1 MNTLLLSSDNVYQ
14 VAVPMSIVTLL
25 VWIVAIPRTLKRSAE
40 LNAKG
45 HFSAADLW
53 RAPSP
58 IRAAFSFLCFFL
70 SVIVTFN
77 HTQLRFWESVLYS
90 HAGTYLLHGWVDRI
104 PTTESSFPNSSSRLS
119 SPYVTLTRGRL
130 DQLVSD
136 ATAANLTILRRN
148 GYSSVFCFRTLC
160 VTTSS
165 GLLNVILSIQFLA
178 PDATKEAHYDLRLL
192 AVVALNLALSDV
204 AFFLAHRSLHRVQS
218 MAWIHHMHHCCM
230 YSSWTSG
237 SMFHPVDL
245 AIEFSGPILIAI
257 LSSLAVLKD
266 PFSFVI
272 TVVAIGTWYGMDHE
286 EWLNLP
292 HCDHHKHIDSIYA
305 IYSKA
310 KLQSDKLNAKGD
322 FVKNTVKRRA

>member
-90 HAGTYLLHGWVDRI
+90 HAGTYLLHG
-104 PTTESSFPNSSSRLS
+104 
-119 SPYVTLTRGRL
+119 L